1 MLVSLI
7 ISFDIILKF
16 LLNKLIS
23 SVYFV
28 KKNWF
33 FKKKIYWLLYECY
46 ENNKFCE
53 NLI

>member
-28 KKNWF
+28 KKINF
-33 FKKKIYWLLYECY
+33 LRKKFIDYMNVMKIISFV
-46 ENNKFCE
+46 K
-53 NLI
+53 I